1 MQDRIDSNMQ
11 PRIKSHIL
19 HFTALGKYFDSLIQH
34 NIIFS
39 LSYRLTTSLDVYSSK
54 ALKKILQTTF
64 ERLSDLAREFLA
76 ARFFI
81 EDTVVS

>member
-1 MQDRIDSNMQ
+1 MQDRFDSKM
-11 PRIKSHIL
+11 PLRIKYHIL
-19 HFTALGKYFDSLIQH
+19 HFTALGKYFDSLIH

-39 LSYRLTTSLDVYSSK
+39 RIELTTSLDVYSK

-76 ARFFI
+76 ARFI
-81 EDTVVS
+81 EDTVS